1 MVGTIIDNKL
11 LINRQDGKGRDERE
25 RGELR
30 IARETVRR
38 KRRER
43 KKKKKKVREK
53 SKDRKEEKKKKD
65 ETGAM
70 DGREPE

>member
-43 KKKKKKVREK
+43 KKKKKKKVREK
-53 SKDRKEEKKKKD
+53 SKDRKEE
-65 ETGAM
+65 E
-70 DGREPE
+70 R